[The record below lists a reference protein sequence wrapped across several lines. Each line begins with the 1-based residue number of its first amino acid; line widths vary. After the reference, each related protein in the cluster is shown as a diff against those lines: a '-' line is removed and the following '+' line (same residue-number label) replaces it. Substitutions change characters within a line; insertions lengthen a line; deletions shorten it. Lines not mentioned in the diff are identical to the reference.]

1 MLKFGCN
8 RTNIIME
15 TASVDKVLRLF
26 YTLSKSEQLE
36 IAEKIDKE
44 TFEERWLL
52 AEAKLPDVDMSDEDI
67 MKEVRAVRYGRGKN

>member
-1 MLKFGCN
+1 
-8 RTNIIME
+8 ME

-52 AEAKLPDVDMSDEDI
+52 ADAKLPDVDMSDEDI